1 MPITYRVDNARRR
14 VVATASG
21 ILTEADVFG
30 YQQEAWSNP
39 ELAGFDEIV
48 DMTGVVEIVLASPA
62 SDQLRNLAA
71 TSADMDV
78 PTSSRFAIVAPG
90 DLAYG
95 LGRMYGVYRDL
106 DRRSTK
112 QVRVFRTMDEAVAW
126 LDDAKPGA
134 P

>member
-21 ILTEADVFG
+21 TLTESDVFG
-30 YQQEAWSNP
+30 YQREAWSNA
-39 ELAGFDEIV
+39 EVAGFDEIV
-48 DMTGVVEIVLASPA
+48 DMTGVVEIVLPSPA
-62 SDQLRNLAA
+62 SDQLRDLAA
-71 TSADMDV
+71 ASAEMDV
-78 PTSSRFAIVAPG
+78 LASSRFAIVAPG

-95 LGRMYGVYRDL
+95 LGRMYGVYREQ

-126 LDDAKPGA
+126 LDGAKPA
-134 P
+134 R